1 MPTENETNGASNN
14 AKLVIARGP
23 IEKWGR
29 GPATMSFAVSKHI
42 DLSQFSEG
50 DNIMFTFVTG
60 EEFTVIDMRKRSE
73 NAVDKGMVQ
82 DLGHSNHKHDAGERK
97 GDENQSDAHKSA
109 EQKSINHKEH
119 MHHD

>member
-1 MPTENETNGASNN
+1 
-14 AKLVIARGP
+14 
-23 IEKWGR
+23 
-29 GPATMSFAVSKHI
+29 MSFAVSKHI

-60 EEFTVIDMRKRSE
+60 STVIDMRKRSE
-73 NAVDKGMVQ
+73 NAVDKGMVH
-82 DLGHSNHKHDAGERK
+82 DSGHSNHNHNAGERK
-97 GDENQSDAHKSA
+97 GDGEQSDAHESMVHKSA

>member
-1 MPTENETNGASNN
+1 
-14 AKLVIARGP
+14 
-23 IEKWGR
+23 
-29 GPATMSFAVSKHI
+29 VSKHI
-42 DLSQFSEG
+42 DLSQFKEG

-73 NAVDKGMVQ
+73 HAMDKGMVH
-82 DLGHSNHKHDAGERK
+82 GTEHSNHKHDTSNLK
-97 GDENQSDAHKSA
+97 GDGEQSDAHEPMVHKSMVHKSA